1 MTFEEYLLQE
11 SFTPILPM
19 FSENRDRYKRAL
31 IFLDKVM
38 LKNKRPTL
46 EDSILMYQS
55 NYEDISEI
63 IDISRFIDLYKECSE
78 LLKEDKELTD
88 NISYTENDF
97 IYNGFIKSTFVIH
110 EHDSKKAPL
119 HWDLRFKTEFGTSAY
134 SFVLL
139 KHKMPEDTEK
149 LLVKQQ
155 PMHPPQ
161 WVDMDHTQIGE
172 GYGQGSVTTVDR
184 GTIFY
189 KLKNKSFTLFLMG
202 SKFYGPY
209 HLINLRNS
217 MFLIFKAT
225 SSILVDKDE
234 RIEEWS
240 EYASNFLQYLK
251 DTFKR
256 KFNITDIIK
265 DTKINKNHILETN
278 DYEINI
284 HNQSSDDIYIPS
296 IQMCIDIRNDKQSLE
311 DNISKEC
318 NVKSVEDVMRLLIL
332 RDTISPKFFSYLN
345 SNYNITLDDIYE
357 DIRDIPY
364 SDKILEQMKDKD
376 FQNYKIEK
384 VYRMFSDIYL
394 GHKFY
399 SQFDFERYLIKLIES
414 SKK

>member
-234 RIEEWS
+234 RLEEWS